1 MNKKGIITD
10 PSISTNKTKRHVWTE
25 EEIIKLE
32 DLYKEGYS
40 FEDIS
45 KIMKIDINVINHKSS
60 RLRLGD
66 SYMRNNN
73 PNFKAIYQD
82 YNWCFERFVNKGM
95 THKEMADECGAS
107 LRVIQKW
114 CCERHHINKDTFKEL
129 KRLNQKQYEIIMFG
143 RLGDGHID
151 RRENEPMYIES
162 HAEGEK
168 DYIFWKYSILKDLCN
183 KEPRRYEAKYVDFGT
198 GKQYLCQ
205 PFYRLNTR
213 TINHIK
219 EIRNM
224 TRLEI
229 IEKLNE
235 FGLALHIL
243 DDGYRDNLWE
253 LCLVEYT
260 DEEVKLYLKICEE
273 RFGLNSHREKDER
286 YIRFDAF
293 SSRKIDSIILRN
305 IPNDLDIIHKK
316 ILDNEKIPNAE
327 SYIWIT
333 DGEKRVGL
341 NNFCRTN
348 GIVYMKAK
356 QLVNELGIKQIERND
371 FLELLERCS

>member
-1 MNKKGIITD
+1 MNRKGVITD
-10 PSISTNKTKRHVWTE
+10 SSISTNKTKRHMWTE
-25 EEIIKLE
+25 EEVTQLE
-32 DLYKEGYS
+32 DLYKQGYS

-45 KIMKIDINVINHKSS
+45 KIMKIEMNVITHKSS

-66 SYMRNNN
+66 DYMRSNN

-82 YNWCFERFVNKGM
+82 YDWCYERFINRGM
-95 THKEMADECGAS
+95 THQEMADECGAS

-114 CCERHHINKDTFKEL
+114 CCEKHRINKDTFKEL
-129 KRLNQKQYEIIMFG
+129 KKLNPKQYEVIMFG

-151 RRENEPMYIES
+151 KRENEPMYIES

-183 KEPRRYEAKYVDFGT
+183 NEPKRYEAKYANFGT
-198 GKQYLCQ
+198 DKQYFCQ
-205 PFYRLNTR
+205 PSYRLNTR

-243 DDGYRDNLWE
+243 DDGYRDKLWE
-253 LCLVEYT
+253 LCLAEYT
-260 DEEVKLYLKICEE
+260 DEEVELYLKICKE
-273 RFGLNSHREKDER
+273 RFNIDGWREKDDR
-286 YIRFDAF
+286 YIRFDAP
-293 SSRKIDSIILRN
+293 SSREIDKIILRN
-305 IPNDLDIIHKK
+305 VPNDLDIIRKK
-316 ILDNEKIPNAE
+316 ILDNDKIPIAE
-327 SYIWIT
+327 NYIWIT
-333 DGEKRVGL
+333 EGKNRMGL
-341 NNFCRTN
+341 NSFCRRN
-348 GIVYMKAK
+348 GIVYVKAK
-356 QLVNELGIKQIERND
+356 RLVNKLGIKQIERDD